1 MPDNKIK
8 QFEIIVL
15 GLLVF
20 ILPSLET
27 PKTLFWAVYVLAF
40 LVRRYRE
47 HGFAIDKQN
56 AITLTVISLFLIS
69 LISTF
74 ANWPLET
81 GFRGAFDTLRYTSL
95 FLCIYYGGYT
105 QRQLKSIVLVMV
117 LGALTGLLFGL
128 IEFSSNVTNSLAFHS
143 AGVTTQSSIYLG
155 LVIIASLGLLVDD
168 TERPL
173 LVNLYLYV
181 SLCLMGIAMLYMGSR
196 GAIFAI
202 LICLA
207 VVLFLMRSRRLIL
220 ISSSLI
226 TAITISAFFLI
237 STYPTNIN
245 KPNKRE
251 RFSVERFQQSDSER
265 LQNWQIAI
273 KKLSTGKNLVWGI
286 GPKNYRTIDPAE
298 LGIESSFYER
308 TGKLSHAHNLLLTQW
323 VEQGIIG
330 FVAML
335 VFFGLV
341 FRRLIQR
348 WLYCRDSNRKWVW
361 VAGLGGLV
369 VPVVAGFF
377 NTPFYQEHAMLAMI
391 LMAAM
396 FAETKK
402 VA

>member
-1 MPDNKIK
+1 MK

-20 ILPSLET
+20 VLPSLET
-27 PKTLFWAVYVLAF
+27 PKTIFWAVYVLAF

-47 HGFAIDKQN
+47 HGFAFEKQN
-56 AITLTVISLFLIS
+56 AVTLTVVSLFLVS
-69 LISTF
+69 LISTLT
-74 ANWPLET
+74 NWPLQS
-81 GFRGAFDTLRYTSL
+81 GLRGAFDTLRYTSL
-95 FLCIYYGGYT
+95 FLCIYYGGYS

-128 IEFSSNVTNSLAFHS
+128 IEFTSSVTSSLGFHS

-155 LVIIASLGLLVDD
+155 LVIIASRGLLVDD

-173 LVNLYLYV
+173 LVSFFLFVSLYL
-181 SLCLMGIAMLYMGSR
+181 MGVAMLYMGSR
-196 GAIFAI
+196 GAIFAVVVCLTVVI
-202 LICLA
+202 L
-207 VVLFLMRSRRLIL
+207 LMHSRRLIL

-226 TAITISAFFLI
+226 IAITVSALLLI

-265 LQNWQIAI
+265 LQNWHIAI
-273 KKLSTGKNLVWGI
+273 KKLSTGKDLVWGI
-286 GPKNYRTIDPAE
+286 GPKNYRTIDPAD
-298 LGIESSFYER
+298 LGIESSFYQR
-308 TGKLSHAHNLLLTQW
+308 TGKLSHAHNLFLTQW

-330 FVAML
+330 LLAMF

-348 WLYCRDSNRKWVW
+348 WSLCRDSNRKWVW
-361 VAGLGGLV
+361 VSGLGGLV

-391 LMAAM
+391 LLGAM
-396 FAETKK
+396 YAETKK
-402 VA
+402 LA

>member
-1 MPDNKIK
+1 MK

-20 ILPSLET
+20 VLPSLET
-27 PKTLFWAVYVLAF
+27 PKTIFWAVYVLAF

-47 HGFAIDKQN
+47 HGFAFEKQN
-56 AITLTVISLFLIS
+56 AVTLTVVSLFLVS
-69 LISTF
+69 LISTLT
-74 ANWPLET
+74 NWPLQS
-81 GFRGAFDTLRYTSL
+81 GLRGAFDTLRYTSL
-95 FLCIYYGGYT
+95 FLCVYYGGYS

-128 IEFSSNVTNSLAFHS
+128 IEFTSSVTSSLGFHS

-173 LVNLYLYV
+173 LVTFFLCV
-181 SLCLMGIAMLYMGSR
+181 SLYLMGIAMLYMGSR
-196 GAIFAI
+196 GAIFAVVVCLTVVI
-202 LICLA
+202 L
-207 VVLFLMRSRRLIL
+207 LMHSRRLIL

-226 TAITISAFFLI
+226 IAITVSALFLI

-265 LQNWQIAI
+265 LQNWHIAI
-273 KKLSTGKNLVWGI
+273 KKLSTGKDLVWGI
-286 GPKNYRTIDPAE
+286 GPKNYRTIDPAD
-298 LGIESSFYER
+298 LGIESSFYQR
-308 TGKLSHAHNLLLTQW
+308 TGKLSHAHNLFLTQW

-330 FVAML
+330 LLAMF

-348 WLYCRDSNRKWVW
+348 WSLCRDSNRKWVW
-361 VAGLGGLV
+361 VSGLGGLV

-391 LMAAM
+391 LLGAM
-396 FAETKK
+396 YAETKK
-402 VA
+402 LA

>member
-1 MPDNKIK
+1 MK

-20 ILPSLET
+20 VLPSLET
-27 PKTLFWAVYVLAF
+27 PKTIFWAVYVLAF

-47 HGFAIDKQN
+47 HGFAFEKQN
-56 AITLTVISLFLIS
+56 AVTLTVVSLFLVS
-69 LISTF
+69 LISTLT
-74 ANWPLET
+74 NWPLQS
-81 GFRGAFDTLRYTSL
+81 GLRGAFDTLRYTSL
-95 FLCIYYGGYT
+95 FLCIYYGGYS

-128 IEFSSNVTNSLAFHS
+128 IEFTSSVTSSLGFHS

-173 LVNLYLYV
+173 LVTFFLCV
-181 SLCLMGIAMLYMGSR
+181 SLYLMGIAMLYMGSR
-196 GAIFAI
+196 GEIFAVVVCLTVVI
-202 LICLA
+202 L
-207 VVLFLMRSRRLIL
+207 LMHSRRLIL

-226 TAITISAFFLI
+226 IAITVSALLLI

-265 LQNWQIAI
+265 LQNWHIAI
-273 KKLSTGKNLVWGI
+273 KKLSTGKDLVWGI
-286 GPKNYRTIDPAE
+286 GPKNYRTIDPAD
-298 LGIESSFYER
+298 LGIESSFYQR
-308 TGKLSHAHNLLLTQW
+308 TGKLSHAHNLFLTQW

-330 FVAML
+330 LLAMF

-348 WLYCRDSNRKWVW
+348 WSLCRDSNRKWVW
-361 VAGLGGLV
+361 VSGLGGLV

-391 LMAAM
+391 LLGAM
-396 FAETKK
+396 YAETKK
-402 VA
+402 LA

>member
-1 MPDNKIK
+1 MK

-20 ILPSLET
+20 VLPSLET

-47 HGFAIDKQN
+47 HGFAFEKQN
-56 AITLTVISLFLIS
+56 AVTLTVVSLFLVS
-69 LISTF
+69 LVSTF
-74 ANWPLET
+74 TNWPLQS
-81 GFRGAFDTLRYTSL
+81 GLRGAFDTLRYTSL

-128 IEFSSNVTNSLAFHS
+128 IEFTSSVTSSLGFHS

-173 LVNLYLYV
+173 LLTFFLSV
-181 SLCLMGIAMLYMGSR
+181 SLYLMGIAMLYMGSR

-202 LICLA
+202 LVCLT
-207 VVLFLMRSRRLIL
+207 VILFLMHSRRLIL

-226 TAITISAFFLI
+226 VAITISAFFLI

-245 KPNKRE
+245 KPDKRE

-265 LQNWQIAI
+265 LQNWRIAI
-273 KKLSTGKNLVWGI
+273 EKLSTGKDLVWGI

-298 LGIESSFYER
+298 LGIESSFYQR
-308 TGKLSHAHNLLLTQW
+308 TGKLSHAHNLFLTQW

-330 FVAML
+330 LLAML
-335 VFFGLV
+335 IFFSLV
-341 FRRLIQR
+341 FRRLIQY
-348 WLYCRDSNRKWVW
+348 WPYCRGSNRKWVW
-361 VAGLGGLV
+361 VSGLGGLV
-369 VPVVAGFF
+369 VPVLAGFF
-377 NTPFYQEHAMLAMI
+377 NTPFYQEHAMLAMM
-391 LMAAM
+391 LMGAM
-396 FAETKK
+396 YAETKM

>member
-1 MPDNKIK
+1 MK

-20 ILPSLET
+20 VLPSLET
-27 PKTLFWAVYVLAF
+27 PKTIFWAVYVLAF

-47 HGFAIDKQN
+47 HGFAFEKQN
-56 AITLTVISLFLIS
+56 AVTLTVVSLFLVS
-69 LISTF
+69 LISTLT
-74 ANWPLET
+74 NWPLQS
-81 GFRGAFDTLRYTSL
+81 GLRGAFDTLRYTSL
-95 FLCIYYGGYT
+95 FLCIYYGGYS

-128 IEFSSNVTNSLAFHS
+128 IEFTSSVTSSLGFHS

-173 LVNLYLYV
+173 LVTFFLCV
-181 SLCLMGIAMLYMGSR
+181 SLYLMGIAMLYMGSR
-196 GAIFAI
+196 GAIFAVVVCLTVVI
-202 LICLA
+202 L
-207 VVLFLMRSRRLIL
+207 LMHSRRLIL

-226 TAITISAFFLI
+226 IAITVSALLLI

-265 LQNWQIAI
+265 LQNWHIAI
-273 KKLSTGKNLVWGI
+273 KKLSTGKDLVWGI
-286 GPKNYRTIDPAE
+286 GPKNYRTIDPAD
-298 LGIESSFYER
+298 LGIESSFYQR
-308 TGKLSHAHNLLLTQW
+308 TGKLSHAHNLFLTQW

-330 FVAML
+330 LLAMF

-348 WLYCRDSNRKWVW
+348 WSLCRDSNRKWVW
-361 VAGLGGLV
+361 VSGLGGLV

-391 LMAAM
+391 LLGAM
-396 FAETKK
+396 YAETKK
-402 VA
+402 LA

>member
-1 MPDNKIK
+1 MK

-20 ILPSLET
+20 VLPSLET
-27 PKTLFWAVYVLAF
+27 PKTIFWAVYVLAF

-47 HGFAIDKQN
+47 HGFAFEKQN
-56 AITLTVISLFLIS
+56 AVTLTVVSLFLVS
-69 LISTF
+69 LISTLT
-74 ANWPLET
+74 NWPLQS
-81 GFRGAFDTLRYTSL
+81 GLRGAFDTLRYTSL
-95 FLCIYYGGYT
+95 FLCIYYGGYS

-128 IEFSSNVTNSLAFHS
+128 IEFTSSVTSSLGFHS

-173 LVNLYLYV
+173 LVTFFLCV
-181 SLCLMGIAMLYMGSR
+181 SLYLMGIAMLYMGSR
-196 GAIFAI
+196 GAIFA
-202 LICLA
+202 A
-207 VVLFLMRSRRLIL
+207 VVCLTVVILLMHSRRLIL

-226 TAITISAFFLI
+226 IAITVSALLLI

-265 LQNWQIAI
+265 LQNWHIAI
-273 KKLSTGKNLVWGI
+273 KKLSTGKDLVWGI
-286 GPKNYRTIDPAE
+286 GPKNYRTIDPAD
-298 LGIESSFYER
+298 LGIESSFYQR
-308 TGKLSHAHNLLLTQW
+308 TGKLSHAHNLFLTQW

-330 FVAML
+330 LLAMF

-348 WLYCRDSNRKWVW
+348 WSLCRDSNRKWVW
-361 VAGLGGLV
+361 VSGLGGLV

-391 LMAAM
+391 LLGAM
-396 FAETKK
+396 YAETKK
-402 VA
+402 LA

>member
-1 MPDNKIK
+1 MK

-20 ILPSLET
+20 VLPSLET
-27 PKTLFWAVYVLAF
+27 PKTIFWAVYVLAF

-47 HGFAIDKQN
+47 HGFAFDKQN
-56 AITLTVISLFLIS
+56 VITLTVVSLFLVS

-74 ANWPLET
+74 TNWPLQT
-81 GFRGAFDTLRYTSL
+81 GLRGAFDTLRYTSL
-95 FLCIYYGGYT
+95 FLCIYYGSYT
-105 QRQLKSIVLVMV
+105 QRQLKSIVLLMV

-128 IEFSSNVTNSLAFHS
+128 IEFSSSVTSSLGFHS

-173 LVNLYLYV
+173 LVTFYLCV
-181 SLCLMGIAMLYMGSR
+181 SLYLMGIAMLYMGSR

-202 LICLA
+202 LMCLT
-207 VVLFLMRSRRLIL
+207 VMLFLMHSRRLIL

-226 TAITISAFFLI
+226 VAITASAFFLI

-245 KPNKRE
+245 KPDKRE

-273 KKLSTGKNLVWGI
+273 KKLSTGKDLVWGI

-298 LGIESSFYER
+298 LGIESSFYQR
-308 TGKLSHAHNLLLTQW
+308 TGKLSHAHNLFLTQW

-330 FVAML
+330 LLAML
-335 VFFGLV
+335 IFFGLV
-341 FRRLIQR
+341 FRRLIQY
-348 WLYCRDSNRKWVW
+348 WPYCRDSNRKWVW
-361 VAGLGGLV
+361 VSGLGGLV

-391 LMAAM
+391 LMGAM
-396 FAETKK
+396 YAETKM

>member
-1 MPDNKIK
+1 MK

-20 ILPSLET
+20 VLPSLET
-27 PKTLFWAVYVLAF
+27 PKTIFWAVYVLAF

-47 HGFAIDKQN
+47 HGFAFEKQN
-56 AITLTVISLFLIS
+56 AVTLTVVSLFMVS
-69 LISTF
+69 LISTLT
-74 ANWPLET
+74 NWPLQS
-81 GFRGAFDTLRYTSL
+81 GLRGAFDTHRYTSL
-95 FLCIYYGGYT
+95 FLCIYYGGYS

-128 IEFSSNVTNSLAFHS
+128 IEFTSSVTSSLGFHS

-173 LVNLYLYV
+173 LVTFFLCV
-181 SLCLMGIAMLYMGSR
+181 SLYLMGIAMLYMGSR
-196 GAIFAI
+196 GAIFAVVVCLTVVI
-202 LICLA
+202 L
-207 VVLFLMRSRRLIL
+207 LMHSRRLIL

-226 TAITISAFFLI
+226 IAITVSALLLI

-265 LQNWQIAI
+265 LQNWHIAI
-273 KKLSTGKNLVWGI
+273 KKLSTGKDLVWGI
-286 GPKNYRTIDPAE
+286 GPKNYRTIDPAD
-298 LGIESSFYER
+298 LGIESSFYQR
-308 TGKLSHAHNLLLTQW
+308 TGKLSHAHNLFLTQW

-330 FVAML
+330 LLAMF

-348 WLYCRDSNRKWVW
+348 WSLCRDSNRKWVW
-361 VAGLGGLV
+361 VSGLGGLV

-391 LMAAM
+391 LLGAM
-396 FAETKK
+396 YAETKK
-402 VA
+402 LA

>member
-1 MPDNKIK
+1 MK

-20 ILPSLET
+20 VLPSLET
-27 PKTLFWAVYVLAF
+27 PKTIFWAVYVLAF

-47 HGFAIDKQN
+47 HGFAFEKQN
-56 AITLTVISLFLIS
+56 AVTLTVVSLFLVS
-69 LISTF
+69 LISTLT
-74 ANWPLET
+74 NWPLQS
-81 GFRGAFDTLRYTSL
+81 GLRGAFDTLRYTSL
-95 FLCIYYGGYT
+95 FLCIYYGGYS

-128 IEFSSNVTNSLAFHS
+128 IEFTSSVTSSLGFHS

-173 LVNLYLYV
+173 LVTFFLCV
-181 SLCLMGIAMLYMGSR
+181 SLYLMGIAMLYMGSR
-196 GAIFAI
+196 GAIFAVVV
-202 LICLA
+202 CLTA
-207 VVLFLMRSRRLIL
+207 VLLLMHSRRLIL

-226 TAITISAFFLI
+226 IAITVSALLLI

-265 LQNWQIAI
+265 LQNWHIAI
-273 KKLSTGKNLVWGI
+273 KKLSTGKDLVWGI
-286 GPKNYRTIDPAE
+286 GPKNYRTIDPAD
-298 LGIESSFYER
+298 LGIESSFYQR
-308 TGKLSHAHNLLLTQW
+308 TGKLSHAHNLFLTQW

-330 FVAML
+330 LLAMF

-348 WLYCRDSNRKWVW
+348 WSLCRDSNRKWVW
-361 VAGLGGLV
+361 VSGLGGLV

-391 LMAAM
+391 LLGAM
-396 FAETKK
+396 YAETKK
-402 VA
+402 LA

>member
-1 MPDNKIK
+1 MK

-20 ILPSLET
+20 VLPSLET
-27 PKTLFWAVYVLAF
+27 PKTIFWAVYVLAF

-47 HGFAIDKQN
+47 HGFAFEKQN
-56 AITLTVISLFLIS
+56 AVTLTVVSLFLVS
-69 LISTF
+69 LISTLT
-74 ANWPLET
+74 NWPLQS
-81 GFRGAFDTLRYTSL
+81 GLRGAFDTLRYTSL
-95 FLCIYYGGYT
+95 FLCIYYGGYS

-128 IEFSSNVTNSLAFHS
+128 IEFTSSVTSSLGFHS

-173 LVNLYLYV
+173 LVTFFLCV
-181 SLCLMGIAMLYMGSR
+181 SLYLMGIAMLYMGSR
-196 GAIFAI
+196 GAIFAVVVCLTVVI
-202 LICLA
+202 L
-207 VVLFLMRSRRLIL
+207 LMHSRHLIL

-226 TAITISAFFLI
+226 IAITVSALLLI

-265 LQNWQIAI
+265 LQNWHIAI
-273 KKLSTGKNLVWGI
+273 KKLSTGKDLVWGI
-286 GPKNYRTIDPAE
+286 GPKNYRTIDPAD
-298 LGIESSFYER
+298 LGIESSFYQR
-308 TGKLSHAHNLLLTQW
+308 TGKLSHAHNLFLTQW

-330 FVAML
+330 LLAMF

-348 WLYCRDSNRKWVW
+348 WSLCRDSNRKWVW
-361 VAGLGGLV
+361 VSGLGGLV

-391 LMAAM
+391 LLGAM
-396 FAETKK
+396 YAETKK
-402 VA
+402 LA

>member
-1 MPDNKIK
+1 MK

-20 ILPSLET
+20 VLPSLET

-47 HGFAIDKQN
+47 HGFAFEKQN
-56 AITLTVISLFLIS
+56 AITLTVVSLFLVS
-69 LISTF
+69 LVSTF
-74 ANWPLET
+74 TNWPLQS
-81 GFRGAFDTLRYTSL
+81 GLRGAFDTLRYTSL

-128 IEFSSNVTNSLAFHS
+128 IEFTSSVTSSLGFHS

-173 LVNLYLYV
+173 LLTFFLSV
-181 SLCLMGIAMLYMGSR
+181 SLYLMGIAMLYMGSR

-202 LICLA
+202 LVCLT
-207 VVLFLMRSRRLIL
+207 VILFLMHSRRLIL

-226 TAITISAFFLI
+226 VAITISAFFLI

-245 KPNKRE
+245 KPDKRE

-265 LQNWQIAI
+265 LQNWRIAI
-273 KKLSTGKNLVWGI
+273 EKLSTGKDLVWGI

-298 LGIESSFYER
+298 LGIESSFYQR
-308 TGKLSHAHNLLLTQW
+308 TGKLSHAHNLFLTQW

-330 FVAML
+330 LLAML
-335 VFFGLV
+335 IFFSLV
-341 FRRLIQR
+341 FRRLIQY
-348 WLYCRDSNRKWVW
+348 WPYCRGSNRKWVW
-361 VAGLGGLV
+361 VSGLGGLV
-369 VPVVAGFF
+369 VPVLAGFF
-377 NTPFYQEHAMLAMI
+377 NTPFYQEHAMLAMM
-391 LMAAM
+391 LMGAM
-396 FAETKK
+396 YAETKM